1 MRIGLIA
8 SKASLAEYFVTAL
21 GLADH
26 AVTLYSAVQDLA
38 SALTAAASLQGEA
51 PHEVLLLE
59 LILDE
64 RGKQLLADL
73 SGLAKELGLPII
85 VLTTA
90 GREAIDLTQAAFP
103 EVCLR
108 QLPLPLTTLL
118 ALIQTQHT
126 SMSSARL

>member
-38 SALTAAASLQGEA
+38 SALAAAASLQGEA
-51 PHEVLLLE
+51 PHEFLLLE

-103 EVCLR
+103 EVCLM